1 MSNLIR
7 PPTSRL
13 TPVQLSAMADTG
25 CQSCLASVKV
35 IRHLGLRESD
45 LIPVTMQMHT
55 MNYNGIKI
63 LGAVILRF
71 SGKSLSGQTFE
82 SRQIVYVTSD
92 SDKLF
97 LSRETCM
104 ALGMITKN
112 FPTVGETLH
121 TCNSSE
127 PDTACDATD
136 TPCLDSD
143 THAPESATSSLCTC
157 PRRGTPLPEP
167 TKIPFLGTKNNG
179 MNLQQWLLDYY

>member
-35 IRHLGLRESD
+35 ICCLRLRESA
-45 LIPVTMQMHT
+45 LISVTMQMRT
-55 MNYNGIKI
+55 VNNNGIKI
-63 LGAVILRF
+63 LCAVILRF
-71 SGKSLSGQTFE
+71 SGKSPSGQTFE
-82 SRQIVYVTSD
+82 SRQIMYVTSD

-121 TCNSSE
+121 TCSLSK
-127 PDTACDATD
+127 PDTACDAMD
-136 TPCLDSD
+136 TPGSRQSCPCSRECNQL
-143 THAPESATSSLCTC
+143 TVHLSSSRNTTAEAHRN
-157 PRRGTPLPEP
+157 P
-167 TKIPFLGTKNNG
+167 IPGN
-179 MNLQQWLLDYY
+179 